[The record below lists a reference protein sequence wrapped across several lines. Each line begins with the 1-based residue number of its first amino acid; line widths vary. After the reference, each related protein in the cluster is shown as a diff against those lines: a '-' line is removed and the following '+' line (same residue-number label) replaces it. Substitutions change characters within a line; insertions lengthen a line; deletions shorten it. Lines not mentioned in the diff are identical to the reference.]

1 MLLRNQSRR
10 CDAANFTDLTMG
22 GWGAG
27 FEKARD
33 AYASV
38 GSTKKKALMEQM
50 LKRLEEKPATS
61 NASAGVNTP
70 SKSPASRYSFNYD
83 RFKNI
88 EDSDDEEE
96 RGPAPSPPITV
107 PTQTPPVPT
116 NLPPKLVD
124 AMMRAQEAR
133 SRGASPEEVRPTAPV
148 LYRKIVSLVH
158 VRERSAHTRGHQAR
172 ALSFHYCCAV
182 QLKMVEALAAE
193 GLKDADPET
202 KLEVIKM
209 LIEGGVE
216 LPPAVLALASAGTEE
231 TKTMAQAEVVQ
242 EQLREMQQKM
252 TSDLEALKKQQQ
264 ELNKREDLLSSAN
277 TFDDLLKFMQ
287 KVRASGPAAFYSSS
301 NAGFADP
308 AIGRRQSGMS
318 QEEIAG
324 AMQAQERQDTGAV
337 REILE
342 KSVKRGIDTSGAVL
356 AAKRLEENLRT
367 VEAATASAAGKK
379 GESKAKE
386 DVGGAGKANTAAVKS
401 QEPSTNSA
409 ELSAD
414 EQQKAADEKELGN
427 VAFAAG
433 KYTKAL
439 KHFSKAIELGGD
451 CAAYLTNRAAALVR
465 LERYAEA
472 LADVERALALDKTHV
487 KAWFRKGQALEGL
500 GRFADAVGA
509 YEAGLRVLPD
519 SPQLVKGIENAR
531 AKLAASSGAD
541 GAGGGG
547 DARAQRDRPVA
558 REEAAVTSAEVGAVL
573 PPGGV
578 EAETR
583 TPASRVEVGE
593 AELVVVVELPGMTGM
608 QGVALDVQRWAPP
621 AASPSACCL
630 ACLRPVLQA
639 QNPDCVL
646 PGRRE
651 SLTLD
656 AVPRFAL
663 SLALP
668 RPVRF
673 DEARAKFVKKTATLK
688 VRRPPN
694 RACAHRQT

>member
-547 DARAQRDRPVA
+547 GCPGSARQAGGTGGGGGDVSGGRGGLAAGRSRGGNPHACEPSGGGRGRVGGGGRAARHDRDAGRCAGR
-558 REEAAVTSAEVGAVL
+558 AAVGPPSSLALCLLPRVSAPCLASAESRLRVAGA
-573 PPGGV
+573 
-578 EAETR
+578 
-583 TPASRVEVGE
+583 
-593 AELVVVVELPGMTGM
+593 
-608 QGVALDVQRWAPP
+608 QGVAHARRCAEVRPLARTAPP
-621 AASPSACCL
+621 GALRRGPCKVCQEDSYAQGAA
-630 ACLRPVLQA
+630 
-639 QNPDCVL
+639 
-646 PGRRE
+646 
-651 SLTLD
+651 
-656 AVPRFAL
+656 
-663 SLALP
+663 
-668 RPVRF
+668 
-673 DEARAKFVKKTATLK
+673 
-688 VRRPPN
+688 PP
-694 RACAHRQT
+694 